1 MKKIKQFFAEFG
13 KFIRRGNILDLAVGV
28 IIGSAF
34 SAIVTSFTDK
44 IIMPLVNL
52 LLSIGGSNGLEKAYT
67 FLRRV
72 EDGSGNVDLE
82 RSIYIDW
89 GAFITAVINFLI
101 IAFTLFVIIKVVMR
115 SNKIF
120 SDSVEKVKKNIPTEA
135 ERKELESM
143 GVDHKD
149 KKAYRKALAQL
160 RESKNVA
167 PPPPPKKPTQEE
179 LLSDILV
186 ELKKQNNTVE
196 VENNQDGQ

>member
-72 EDGSGNVDLE
+72 EDVNGNVDLE

-143 GVDHKD
+143 GVVHKD

-160 RESKNVA
+160 RESKNVT

-196 VENNQDGQ
+196 VENNQDSQ